1 MAANDLKY
9 LMDQE
14 AALEARLREENPLF
28 NLYLTVR
35 ETRQQLQGKQ
45 SKSVP
50 GKRAPEATSP
60 PRSANSGGSNRLA
73 ALKIAEAHL
82 RTTKKRATSG
92 ELCKIVQQKGIT
104 IPGKKP
110 NKRMAAYLSNDERF
124 NNAHDGRGEG
134 YGLAEWA

>member
-1 MAANDLKY
+1 MATNDLK
-9 LMDQE
+9 LVTEQE
-14 AALEARLREENPLF
+14 DALAAALRAENPLF
-28 NLYLTVR
+28 DLYLKVR
-35 ETRQQLQGKQ
+35 ETRQQLEGKQ
-45 SKSVP
+45 PKSAP
-50 GKRAPEATSP
+50 GKRIPDAAPP
-60 PRSANSGGSNRLA
+60 PRTANSGISNRLA

-82 RTTKKRATSG
+82 RATKKRATSG
-92 ELCKIVQQKGIT
+92 ELCKIVQQKGIV